1 MNRMTRFFI
10 LALSIFSATGA
21 SAAIFDTMD
30 SVDTLKVIAEQKSQ
44 KTDRMPAGKLTNPT
58 DDANAAKGD
67 ATEAAPT
74 TAPEKKN

>member
-21 SAAIFDTMD
+21 SAAIFGTME

-44 KTDRMPAGKLTNPT
+44 KTDRMPAGKVTGTT
-58 DDANAAKGD
+58 DDTSAAKDDSTG
-67 ATEAAPT
+67 TAP